1 MMDSRVS
8 AWPSRRLTCEAMH
21 TNSEL
26 KPPNDEDRRLLR
38 LYGKIPARGD
48 LLQHQL
54 DVLSVMPRCQ
64 PTSLDLADHIHSRA
78 GSISI
83 PATSRSR
90 RRMGPLM
97 LGPSRQGA
105 NTLIGRQYLIPTP
118 QYMAPAM

>member
-21 TNSEL
+21 TNSDL

-54 DVLSVMPRCQ
+54 EVLSVMPRCH
-64 PTSLDLADHIHSRA
+64 PTSLDLADHIHSKA
-78 GSISI
+78 GNISI
-83 PATSRSR
+83 PATSLSR
-90 RRMGPLM
+90 RLMGPLM
-97 LGPSRQGA
+97 LGPGGRGA
-105 NTLIGRQYLIPTP
+105 GAGGGGRGRGRAPP
-118 QYMAPAM
+118 GRAPAM

>member
-54 DVLSVMPRCQ
+54 DVLSVMHRCQ
-64 PTSLDLADHIHSRA
+64 PTSLDLAYHIHSSSV
-78 GSISI
+78 SISI
-83 PATSRSR
+83 PATSRSLR
-90 RRMGPLM
+90 RGGPRGR
-97 LGPSRQGA
+97 GPAGRGA
-105 NTLIGRQYLIPTP
+105 GARGGGRD
-118 QYMAPAM
+118 